1 MGNTLIKPWIMKIVR
16 ALFTLLAIAVLLYAV
31 RALWIRYQVEPVTRD
46 GKVLADIVPVAADVA
61 GLITEVR
68 VHDNQQVRQGQVLL
82 VVDPSRYLIALQTAQ
97 ANLGS
102 QRAALAEAE
111 REDRRNRSMS
121 NVVASEVIEQG
132 HAKVEELRMAVAQA
146 VAARDLAQLNLDR
159 TQVKAPVS
167 GEVANVTLQPGI
179 YLTVG
184 KPALALVDTASTRIE
199 GYFEETKLQRVHIGD
214 RVSVHLMGVPGEIRG
229 HVESIE
235 SAVGDR
241 ERTGDGARPADVNPA
256 FTWVRLAQRIPVR
269 IAIDN
274 VPKGIRLVPGQT
286 ATVVVHS
293 ADKPKGLMPW

>member
-1 MGNTLIKPWIMKIVR
+1 MIKPSIMKIVR
-16 ALFTLLAIAVLLYAV
+16 ALCTLLAIAVLLFAV

-46 GKVLADIVPVAADVA
+46 GKVLADVVPVATDVA

-68 VHDNQQVRQGQVLL
+68 VHDNQMVQQGQVLL
-82 VVDPSRYLIALQTAQ
+82 VIDPSRYVLVLQQAQ
-97 ANLGS
+97 ANLGG

-132 HAKVEELRMAVAQA
+132 QAKVEELRMTVAQA
-146 VAARDLAQLNLDR
+146 IAARDLARLNLDR
-159 TQVKAPVS
+159 TQIKAPVS

-184 KPALALVDTASTRIE
+184 KPAIALVDAASTRVE

-214 RVSVHLMGVPGEIRG
+214 RVSIHLMGVSGEIRG
-229 HVESIE
+229 HVDSIA
-235 SAVGDR
+235 SAIQDR
-241 ERTGDGARPADVNPA
+241 ERTGDIAKLADVNPA

-269 IAIDN
+269 IAIDD

-293 ADKPKGLMPW
+293 ADEPRGLLPW